1 MIISVKSN
9 VVAPPSN
16 TIKHNTSTTYIK
28 QVTIVK
34 ASEYNTKIHL
44 TSQNNSRY
52 QTHTL
57 KNKTSTYVID
67 TAAISEYQHI
77 NSSVQFSSGFY
88 FLDASL
94 VKNVPNNITILESV
108 MDLNTSEH
116 SEELCSLN
124 WNDDECTSITISK
137 SNFSVI
143 SQNPHVFMLAKS
155 LNYRNN
161 SITVSM
167 ESIEWN
173 SASVGVVAVSLPVL
187 VFSFVVVIIC
197 VLIKTFPDGASSIE
211 NKTIDDSGNVSV
223 SISIYNPSE
232 IDVEPELMKT
242 KPKHDGLLNTQ
253 RSPVRYKPGSD
264 ECKF

>member
-16 TIKHNTSTTYIK
+16 TIKYNTSTTYIK

-67 TAAISEYQHI
+67 TATISEYQHI

-94 VKNVPNNITILESV
+94 VKNVPNNITISESV

-116 SEELCSLN
+116 SEEPCSLN
-124 WNDDECTSITISK
+124 WNDDE
-137 SNFSVI
+137 
-143 SQNPHVFMLAKS
+143 
-155 LNYRNN
+155 
-161 SITVSM
+161 
-167 ESIEWN
+167 
-173 SASVGVVAVSLPVL
+173 
-187 VFSFVVVIIC
+187 
-197 VLIKTFPDGASSIE
+197 
-211 NKTIDDSGNVSV
+211 
-223 SISIYNPSE
+223 
-232 IDVEPELMKT
+232 
-242 KPKHDGLLNTQ
+242 
-253 RSPVRYKPGSD
+253 
-264 ECKF
+264 